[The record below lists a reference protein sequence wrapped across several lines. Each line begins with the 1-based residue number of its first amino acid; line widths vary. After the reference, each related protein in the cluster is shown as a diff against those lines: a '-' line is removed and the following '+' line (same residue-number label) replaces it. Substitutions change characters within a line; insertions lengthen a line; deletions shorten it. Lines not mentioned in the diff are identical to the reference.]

1 MAWKKGQSG
10 NPGGRSKARQELG
23 DAFIRVLRSDW
34 EEHGAATVIEMRE
47 KDPVAYVKVVA
58 AMLPEQVEHDVGEG
72 LAALLSGISDRE
84 QEAGAGQASPVE
96 ETGASAVCH

>member
-34 EEHGAATVIEMRE
+34 EEHGAATVQEMRA
-47 KDPVAYVKVVA
+47 KDPVAYVRVVA
-58 AMLPEQVEHDVGEG
+58 AMLPEQVEHEVGEG

-84 QEAGAGQASPVE
+84 SSGAVSPVE
-96 ETGASAVCH
+96 EAGTSSVCH

>member
-1 MAWKKGQSG
+1 MPWKKGQSG
-10 NPGGRSKARQELG
+10 NPKGRAGPRQELG

-34 EEHGAATVIEMRE
+34 EANGAATVIQMRE

-84 QEAGAGQASPVE
+84 SQGEVIPVE
-96 ETGASAVCH
+96 DTGTSAVCH